1 MEDKQALAVE
11 PQSYG
16 LGNKQFA
23 FCRSWVNYKVFNSLC
38 YNIVMDEA
46 QKKVLLVEDDQ
57 FLAALLK
64 NRLQK
69 ENFDVTLAKNGEEAL
84 KNLDTFVPDLILL
97 DIILPGKSG
106 FEILEEMHAHP
117 NLSKVPVL
125 IISNLGQ
132 ESDISRGK
140 ELGALGYFV
149 KARTSID
156 EVINQVKKTVVP
168 QP

>member
-1 MEDKQALAVE
+1 
-11 PQSYG
+11 
-16 LGNKQFA
+16 
-23 FCRSWVNYKVFNSLC
+23 
-38 YNIVMDEA
+38 MDEA
-46 QKKVLLVEDDQ
+46 LKKVLLVEDDE

-69 ENFDVTLAKNGEEAL
+69 ENFEVILAKNGEEAL
-84 KNLDTFVPDLILL
+84 KSLETIVPDLILL

-106 FEILEEMHAHP
+106 FEVLEEMHADP
-117 NLSKVPVL
+117 KFPKVPVL

-132 ESDISRGK
+132 ESDIAKGR

-156 EVINQVKKTVVP
+156 EVINQVKKTVISP
-168 QP
+168 P